1 MVEVLTTKNAATGK
15 DELAN
20 IAWPDDADAPAVQGL
35 PLNGYEDS
43 EGTVPELSHIELQNV
58 NMSHQNYR
66 NWCSFTEAELALMQ
80 DLGYNIDRGAYFG
93 KSIYNSGTVDE
104 DENINYFTYDNNNA
118 FNST

>member
-1 MVEVLTTKNAATGK
+1 
-15 DELAN
+15 
-20 IAWPDDADAPAVQGL
+20 
-35 PLNGYEDS
+35 
-43 EGTVPELSHIELQNV
+43 
-58 NMSHQNYR
+58 
-66 NWCSFTEAELALMQ
+66 MQ